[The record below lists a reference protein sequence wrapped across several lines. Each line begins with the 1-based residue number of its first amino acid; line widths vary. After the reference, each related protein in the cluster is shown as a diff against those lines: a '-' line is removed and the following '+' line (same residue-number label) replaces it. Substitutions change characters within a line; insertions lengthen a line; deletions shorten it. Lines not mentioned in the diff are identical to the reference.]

1 MFAVIETGGKQY
13 RVAEGETVH
22 IEKLDGAVGD
32 NVQFDQVLLVGEG
45 ENVSVGQPIVSGA
58 TVAGEIVEHGKA
70 KRLVVFK
77 FKRRKDYRRRNGHRQ
92 HYTAVKIT
100 SVAAS

>member
-13 RVAEGETVH
+13 RVAEGETIH

-32 NVQFDQVLLVGEG
+32 SVQFDQVLLVGSG
-45 ENVSVGQPIVSGA
+45 DDVTVGKPTVGGASVS
-58 TVAGEIVEHGKA
+58 GEIVEHGKD
-70 KRLVVFK
+70 KRLIVFK

-92 HYTAVKIT
+92 HYTAVKINT
-100 SVAAS
+100 VAAS